1 MLKSAV
7 KYKILSDFYQEMLVA
22 GLLKIKKFNFQ
33 GFTMS
38 QSPQKLPKRTRVL
51 VKDILFQEK
60 YKLSHTQVDIMAYI
74 INASMWAVRVGSFFP
89 ITNKKFHTDLP
100 QIGEKTLEE
109 ALRELKSMELI
120 EVQMIT
126 VPQWNNARVRGI
138 QVLPKGLEYNSYF
151 SQMGENE
158 IISHLKHLN
167 MELMAQLKEK
177 DNIIKTEKI
186 TENETQAEEKV
197 TKKESKD
204 DKIIEDAIEDK
215 NKYSDL
221 GFTEFV
227 KTVTKEFGQT
237 SQPIC
242 NGVKGW
248 KKETLFYINSYNKL
262 TIVNQSGE
270 AVQLKNPVEIS
281 NFWKYL
287 YENRDKI
294 GQVRDFSKETLTIDE
309 LNSRY
314 AKMDI
319 ILNGTIFQID
329 KITKF
334 KDGVKVSIKNMT
346 NGDIVVISRD
356 GEAVSFGLQECE
368 DVILGLRE

>member
-1 MLKSAV
+1 M
-7 KYKILSDFYQEMLVA
+7 
-22 GLLKIKKFNFQ
+22 
-33 GFTMS
+33 
-38 QSPQKLPKRTRVL
+38 
-51 VKDILFQEK
+51 
-60 YKLSHTQVDIMAYI
+60 
-74 INASMWAVRVGSFFP
+74 
-89 ITNKKFHTDLP
+89 
-100 QIGEKTLEE
+100 EE
-109 ALRELKSMELI
+109 S
-120 EVQMIT
+120 
-126 VPQWNNARVRGI
+126 
-138 QVLPKGLEYNSYF
+138 
-151 SQMGENE
+151 E
-158 IISHLKHLN
+158 IISKLEREIIELKT
-167 MELMAQLKEK
+167 QLKEK
-177 DNIIKTEKI
+177 DNLVTTEKI